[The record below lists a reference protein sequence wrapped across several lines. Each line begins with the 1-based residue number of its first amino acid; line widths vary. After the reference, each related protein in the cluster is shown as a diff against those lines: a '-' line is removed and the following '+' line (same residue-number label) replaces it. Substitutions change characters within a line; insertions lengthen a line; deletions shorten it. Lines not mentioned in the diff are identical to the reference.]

1 MQYLNF
7 LSPKRNFTKD
17 IDHIQSLSVKI
28 EKKLSASNAPDVKI
42 DKLTLEELQDINKIV
57 GLANFMLFKYED
69 KKETRLILQHFVSI
83 ITESAQSIGCIDDE
97 ISELILSAED
107 SINKVKN
114 MHSKISEKSN
124 LEKSHLYGCAGA
136 NHKTGSINLT
146 NFTTAIN
153 TSEYQQNSQ
162 GNTVQVI

>member
-7 LSPKRNFTKD
+7 LSSKRSFTKD
-17 IDHIQSLSVKI
+17 IDNIQSLSAKI
-28 EKKLSASNAPDVKI
+28 EKKISASNAPDVKI

-57 GLANFMLFKYED
+57 GLANFMLSKYED
-69 KKETRLILQHFVSI
+69 KKETRLILQQFVSI
-83 ITESAQSIGCIDDE
+83 ITESAQSIESVDDE

-114 MHSKISEKSN
+114 MHSKISEKSD
-124 LEKSHLYGCAGA
+124 LEKSYLDEFADEP
-136 NHKTGSINLT
+136 KTGSINLT

-162 GNTVQVI
+162 GNNVQVI